1 MQNPGSYNNCRGFKE
16 DRNHFKL
23 CLLELLTHGND
34 YIVCFLAL
42 FVRNNVSVY
51 CLAVHGHGY
60 DTLFHVLRVFH
71 LNVIDALTELTGD
84 GEITEALGNTRIYGQ
99 ALMSGIYTQYILGDI
114 YESPCSSTGQ
124 PAVLCLAVEFCIL
137 TGYHLG
143 IYIRLG
149 TMDLTDILNVC
160 GTGLA
165 VDLESSVTSAQNGL
179 CDGYPGIVV
188 AEDTGILLISGGIRG
203 YFTKFEVILRVCRL

>member
-1 MQNPGSYNNCRGFKE
+1 MLQSPMPPAIRRGSSP
-16 DRNHFKL
+16 
-23 CLLELLTHGND
+23 
-34 YIVCFLAL
+34 A
-42 FVRNNVSVY
+42 
-51 CLAVHGHGY
+51 A
-60 DTLFHVLRVFH
+60 LFHVLRVLY
-71 LNVIDALTELTGD
+71 LNVIGALTELTGD

-99 ALMSGIYTQYILGDI
+99 SLMSGIYTQYVLGDI

-203 YFTKFEVILRVCRL
+203 YFTKFEVILCVCRL

>member
-1 MQNPGSYNNCRGFKE
+1 
-16 DRNHFKL
+16 
-23 CLLELLTHGND
+23 
-34 YIVCFLAL
+34 
-42 FVRNNVSVY
+42 
-51 CLAVHGHGY
+51 
-60 DTLFHVLRVFH
+60 
-71 LNVIDALTELTGD
+71 
-84 GEITEALGNTRIYGQ
+84 
-99 ALMSGIYTQYILGDI
+99 MSGIYTQYVLGDI

-149 TMDLTDILNVC
+149 TMDLADILNVC
-160 GTGLA
+160 GTGLT
-165 VDLESSVTSAQNGL
+165 VDFEGSVTSAQNSF